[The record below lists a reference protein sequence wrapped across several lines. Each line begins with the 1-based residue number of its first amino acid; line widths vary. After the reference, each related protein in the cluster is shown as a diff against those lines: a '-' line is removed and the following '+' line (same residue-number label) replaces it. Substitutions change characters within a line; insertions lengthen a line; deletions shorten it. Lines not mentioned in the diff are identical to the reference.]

1 MGIDTFIMP
10 QDKKKRK
17 GYKQK
22 GFDSGNGRGSLIAGQ
37 YLRPLP
43 GKKDMYTTRN
53 GDTFSDPKGIIVL
66 DKQGRVMDVD
76 YIHKGGK
83 ITGSR

>member
-1 MGIDTFIMP
+1 MDRHDTTMR

-22 GFDSGNGRGSLIAGQ
+22 GYDSGNGRGSLIAGQ
-37 YLRPLP
+37 YLKPLP
-43 GKKDMYTTRN
+43 GKEGTYVPRD
-53 GDTFSDPKGIIVL
+53 GDTFNDPKGIIVL
-66 DKQGRVMDVD
+66 DKSGRVMDVD
-76 YIHKGGK
+76 YIHKGGR